1 VNAIEEGFGRKEGF
15 FVFVLGLEIGT
26 LKLK

>member
-15 FVFVLGLEIGT
+15 FVLGLEIGT
-26 LKLK
+26 LKLKLK